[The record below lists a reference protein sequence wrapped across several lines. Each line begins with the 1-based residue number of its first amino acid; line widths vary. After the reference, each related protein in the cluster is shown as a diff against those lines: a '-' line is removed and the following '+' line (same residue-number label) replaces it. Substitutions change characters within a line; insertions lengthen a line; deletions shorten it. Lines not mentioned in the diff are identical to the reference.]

1 MEWDGRQWQDYCL
14 RLLRVRHAN
23 HQLQEVPD
31 RHKGDL
37 GIEAFTHEGTLYQC
51 YAAQEPLSVQDRY
64 EKQRDK
70 LTEDIGKLKSNELEL
85 ARLLGQVRVTRYVFM
100 VPRYDSRHLIAHAQ
114 TKATEV
120 RSWGLPFID
129 EVFTITVETDDSYS
143 AERDQVFSIPDPLL
157 NVQPASPEETTAWGD
172 DHPDLLDDARDKLV
186 GIGLKGSSLT
196 TYLDTLVGA
205 FLSGENA
212 LDSLRS
218 KFPDSWEAVR
228 RTVSGRERTLAL
240 DYPSGSAEAPGDVRG
255 IAASLADLIR
265 QAAPPLPAEVA
276 HDLAWAT
283 VADWILRCPLDFE
296 EAS

>member
-14 RLLRVRHAN
+14 QLLRVRHAN

-37 GIEAFTHEGTLYQC
+37 GIEAFTHDGTLYQC

-70 LTEDIGKLKSNELEL
+70 LTEDIGKLKSNEQEL
-85 ARLLGQVRVTRYVFM
+85 VRLLGQVRITRYVFL
-100 VPRYDSRHLIAHAQ
+100 VPRHDSRQLIAHAQ
-114 TKATEV
+114 TKAAEV
-120 RSWGLPFID
+120 RDSGLAFIGGA
-129 EVFTITVETDDSYS
+129 FTITVETADAYS

-157 NVQPASPEETTAWGD
+157 RFQPASPEDATAWGL
-172 DHPDLLDDARDKLV
+172 DHPDLFEDARKKLV
-186 GIGLKGSSLT
+186 GVGMTGNGLT
-196 TYLDTLVGA
+196 RYLDTLVSA

-212 LDSLRS
+212 LETLRS

-240 DYPSGSAEAPGDVRG
+240 DYPAGSAEAPGDVTE
-255 IAASLADLIR
+255 IATSLAELIR

-276 HDLAWAT
+276 HALAWST